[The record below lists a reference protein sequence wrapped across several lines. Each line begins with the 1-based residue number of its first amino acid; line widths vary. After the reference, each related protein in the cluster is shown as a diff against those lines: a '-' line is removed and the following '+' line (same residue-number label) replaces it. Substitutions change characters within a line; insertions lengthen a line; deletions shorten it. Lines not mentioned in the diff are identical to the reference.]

1 MKEIRLGQS
10 GPVVSAVGLGCMSMS
25 DLYGPAD
32 ADESMSTIRAALD
45 AGVTVLDTGDF
56 YGMGHNEMLIA
67 STLRDVPRRRY
78 VLSVKFG
85 ALRSPDGQFL
95 GFDLR
100 PNAIKTALAYSLKRL
115 GTDYVD
121 IYRPSRLD
129 PAVPIEDVIGTIADL
144 VKAGYVRHIGLSEVG
159 VDTIRRAHATHPI
172 CDLQIEYSLM
182 SRNVEAEIL
191 PALRDRGIGLTA
203 YGILSRGLIGGTG
216 KTTGGFRSH
225 LPRFQGENLKHN
237 LKLVAALE
245 AIARDKGAT
254 VSQLATAWV
263 VSRGDDIVPLIGA
276 RRRTQ
281 LADSLAALA
290 LALTEADLASIAAA
304 VPASQV
310 AGDRYPAQFMTTLD
324 SERRMAS

>member
-1 MKEIRLGQS
+1 
-10 GPVVSAVGLGCMSMS
+10 
-25 DLYGPAD
+25 
-32 ADESMSTIRAALD
+32 
-45 AGVTVLDTGDF
+45 
-56 YGMGHNEMLIA
+56 
-67 STLRDVPRRRY
+67 
-78 VLSVKFG
+78 
-85 ALRSPDGQFL
+85 
-95 GFDLR
+95 
-100 PNAIKTALAYSLKRL
+100 
-115 GTDYVD
+115 
-121 IYRPSRLD
+121 
-129 PAVPIEDVIGTIADL
+129 
-144 VKAGYVRHIGLSEVG
+144 
-159 VDTIRRAHATHPI
+159 
-172 CDLQIEYSLM
+172 
-182 SRNVEAEIL
+182 
-191 PALRDRGIGLTA
+191 
-203 YGILSRGLIGGTG
+203 LIGGTG